1 MTEKTYLAVEKY
13 DENENTW
20 VVMATDAS
28 WETK

>member
-20 VVMATDAS
+20 VVMATDAN